1 MDTFHFILQYEY
13 ALTSFCSRVSRIN
26 DPPILQ
32 DDYSWETF
40 DIGKGDCSS
49 IHSIDTTHDSF
60 YQLSPCGEEDKLH
73 MEAVKIRCERPNSPL
88 TIPILDEDHVE
99 EKKGHQPIEVEDM
112 MEQQVSGL
120 TTMTLRNSCSTS
132 VEFMTTFSTNKP
144 KDFSLNLAASP
155 VKKNNNS
162 VVSLDSQVDC
172 SFFKSLDVDARTS
185 EEEKTWVYFEENKFD
200 VAEKSSFLLGAEP
213 RRYSS
218 EEVGFSPVVLAAT
231 TTMTPDGFLVPIE
244 KRETEVDTILQQQ
257 MAELRTRLASLEAIV
272 EAHGIIDVEGDQ
284 HHPTQVSQSSD
295 DCDVAFLVEDT
306 DNDLLNSTSLSAEAD
321 DTAKEEALPPKGHR
335 KGLSLKRMF
344 SFFLG
349 CARIVKKSEMK

>member
-1 MDTFHFILQYEY
+1 
-13 ALTSFCSRVSRIN
+13 
-26 DPPILQ
+26 
-32 DDYSWETF
+32 
-40 DIGKGDCSS
+40 
-49 IHSIDTTHDSF
+49 
-60 YQLSPCGEEDKLH
+60 
-73 MEAVKIRCERPNSPL
+73 MEAIKIRCERPNSPL

-99 EKKGHQPIEVEDM
+99 EKKGQQPINVEVEDEM
-112 MEQQVSGL
+112 IQQVSGL
-120 TTMTLRNSCSTS
+120 TSMTLRNSCSTS
-132 VEFMTTFSTNKP
+132 VEFMRTFSSTNKP

-172 SFFKSLDVDARTS
+172 SFFKSLDVGARTS
-185 EEEKTWVYFEENKFD
+185 EEEKSWVGFEENAFD
-200 VAEKSSFLLGAEP
+200 VAEKTSFLLGAEP

-272 EAHGIIDVEGDQ
+272 EAHGIFDVEGDQ

-306 DNDLLNSTSLSAEAD
+306 DNDLLNSTSLNAEAD
-321 DTAKEEALPPKGHR
+321 DTAEEVLPPKGHH

-349 CARIVKKSEMK
+349 RARIAKKSEMK